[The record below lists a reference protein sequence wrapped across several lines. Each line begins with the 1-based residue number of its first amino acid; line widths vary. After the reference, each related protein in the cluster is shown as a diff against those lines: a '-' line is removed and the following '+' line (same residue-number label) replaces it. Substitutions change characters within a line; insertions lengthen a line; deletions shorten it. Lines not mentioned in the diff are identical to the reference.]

1 MDRFIPRQKLGKR
14 ARKRLDAQSRA
25 TWSFSP
31 TTRRVESKKHYN
43 RKRKSHE
50 RMEYGVVGFLW
61 CALHGQQLGGE
72 SPLRAWQ

>member
-43 RKRKSHE
+43 RKRKPHE
-50 RMEYGVVGFLW
+50 RMEYGVVGFSFG
-61 CALHGQQLGGE
+61 CRYIFAGGGAVVP
-72 SPLRAWQ
+72 SS